1 MKLLALIRDAILRKL
16 EILELD
22 FSKVSTSTLGSDTRY
37 MDRRAFP
44 LHRGGRRI
52 LVRRGP
58 STFFLLFFYGGLFK
72 PHDGDIGSIKCEGDH
87 NVIMPSMR
95 GHLGCWFLSLPS
107 CH

>member
-37 MDRRAFP
+37 MDPRAFP

-58 STFFLLFFYGGLFK
+58 STFFLFFFM
-72 PHDGDIGSIKCEGDH
+72 
-87 NVIMPSMR
+87 V
-95 GHLGCWFLSLPS
+95 GCSNHTMETS
-107 CH
+107 EVSNARAITT